1 MIPRNTSEIVVSFP
15 IDIRALSS
23 DTLIALKPESL
34 KVIAGLLGSRAFQA
48 AASRGFSS
56 GDVQLVTEDHF
67 SPIMEKL
74 LILASHTPE
83 SRTITCPIG

>member
-1 MIPRNTSEIVVSFP
+1 MIPRDTSESVVRFP

-23 DTLIALKPESL
+23 DTLVAIKSESL
-34 KVIAGLLGSRAFQA
+34 KVIAGLLGSRALQA

-56 GDVQLVTEDHF
+56 GDVQLVTEDYF

-83 SRTITCPIG
+83 SIAFTCPSG